1 MIQQI
6 LQALDAAAAQH
17 LPVALRHL
25 LTEQQPTGSGIAPHV
40 YVGNGNWNPIANDN
54 AGTFSYWRLMS
65 PIREQEV
72 DAPGCFD
79 AFQATYNLRLVS
91 MIDRDICGDV
101 FDATRA
107 AATAIRNTD
116 DDLRA
121 ALKLMLV
128 HFSSGSVEVQSSR
141 VYNQEFGGGLDV
153 NPNKTLVAIDVTIS
167 VTGRSSCFEP
177 CTPTPDF
184 FCALIEAKTWAK
196 IKGCMTAGQIADAIE
211 DLCDDAPCDP
221 LSVRVNGEPYATVED
236 PCGGI
241 ASVEVVQGGV
251 GVGELIGGQWVV
263 PECPPCDDL
272 SYTLVNTDDTEL
284 ESGVV
289 VDPCGASLNLVAPD
303 ADVTFD
309 GLPVLSV
316 PSGATGN
323 LDCGTLLDAAYV
335 EDGGSV
341 TGTYL
346 ITGTLNGRN
355 VYTLDGSHNLEYTG
369 SRWRLVKPGSDVDAA
384 LGSETFPWLAN
395 WSATSVTVEQAT
407 IGAYCGGNEVPCADL
422 TVTIND
428 EAFTTVANPCGA
440 SLNVQVV
447 NEDATA
453 VGSLVGGQWV
463 VPTAETL
470 CALIGAA
477 TAEEISDCIIAD
489 GARADVL
496 AELIPTVDDADV
508 IAQIWD
514 VMTPTQQDEIL
525 DNECPVAPANVL
537 REYTTGGSWSKPTDA
552 SFQGVWVFAAGGGG
566 SGGAGIVSTGAI
578 YAGGSAGGGGSLV
591 RLWVPAVSLLTTE
604 TYAIGAG
611 ATGPATGAGS
621 AGGATLFGA
630 HVEAKGGS
638 GGVVGL
644 AGGATARVGGAGGSA
659 LLNVPIASGISIS
672 GAAGGD
678 GGRNVAGG
686 AGGTGLL
693 NTAAPG
699 GGGGG
704 GGNTGVG
711 PFNGGAGGGAYQAG
725 SLTAGGAGGVANGGS
740 GTAGASDIYIDPFLG
755 IVTVTIGIGT
765 GGGGGAGNT
774 GASAVAGNGAD
785 GGRAAGGGGGGSQG
799 NGASGTR
806 GAGGAGGN
814 GFLLVYEMFAI

>member
-116 DDLRA
+116 DDIRA

-128 HFSSGSVEVQSSR
+128 DFSSGSVEVQSSR

-177 CTPTPDF
+177 CTQTPDF

-196 IKGCMTAGQIADAIE
+196 IKDCMTAGQIADAIE

-221 LSVRVNGEPYATVED
+221 LSVRVNGEPYATIED

-241 ASVEVVQGGV
+241 ASVEVVQGDV
-251 GVGELIGGQWVV
+251 PVGELIDGQWVV

-335 EDGGSV
+335 QDGGSV

-346 ITGTLNGRN
+346 ITGTLNSRN
-355 VYTLDGSHNLEYTG
+355 VYTLDVDHNLEYTG
-369 SRWRLVKPGSDVDAA
+369 TRWRLVKPGSDVDAA
-384 LGSETFPWLAN
+384 LGSQTFPWDAD

-407 IGAYCGGNEVPCADL
+407 IGAYCGGDEVPCADL
-422 TVTIND
+422 TVAING
-428 EAFTTVANPCGA
+428 TTYGTVADPCGA
-440 SLNVQVV
+440 TAAVNVHDS
-447 NEDATA
+447 NGND
-453 VGSLVGGQWV
+453 VGSLVSGAWV
-463 VPTAETL
+463 VAP
-470 CALIGAA
+470 
-477 TAEEISDCIIAD
+477 
-489 GARADVL
+489 
-496 AELIPTVDDADV
+496 
-508 IAQIWD
+508 
-514 VMTPTQQDEIL
+514 
-525 DNECPVAPANVL
+525 PANVL
-537 REYTTGGSWSKPTDA
+537 REYTTGGTWSKPTDA
-552 SFQGVWVFAAGGGG
+552 SFKGVWVFAAGAGGAGGAGGAQGTSGGMSGG
-566 SGGAGIVSTGAI
+566 SGA
-578 YAGGSAGGGGSLV
+578 GGGSLV
-591 RLWVPAVSLLTTE
+591 RLWIPEASLGPTE
-604 TYAIGAG
+604 TYAIGSG
-611 ATGPATGAGS
+611 AVSVASGNGG

-630 HVEAKGGS
+630 HAEAKGGS
-638 GGVVGL
+638 GGV
-644 AGGATARVGGAGGSA
+644 AGTTASSQTGGAGGSA
-659 LLNVPIASGISIS
+659 LLNVPIASGNSIS
-672 GAAGGD
+672 
-678 GGRNVAGG
+678 GG
-686 AGGTGLL
+686 AGGNSPQAGGLVGATGLL
-693 NTAAPG
+693 STAAPG

-704 GGNTGVG
+704 GRLSAGAAT
-711 PFNGGAGGGAYQAG
+711 NGGAGGGTYQGG
-725 SLTAGGAGGVANGGS
+725 SLTAGGAGGTASGGA
-740 GTAGASDIYIDPFLG
+740 GTAGASDIYIDPFVGL
-755 IVTVTIGIGT
+755 VTSTIGIGT
-765 GGGGGAGNT
+765 GGGGGAGHT
-774 GASAVAGNGAD
+774 GSGVAGAGAA
-785 GGRAAGGGGGGSQG
+785 GGRAAGGGGGGST
-799 NGASGTR
+799 NTAGTR
-806 GAGGAGGN
+806 GASGAGGD
-814 GFLLVYEMFAI
+814 GFLILYEMFAI

>member
-116 DDLRA
+116 DDIRA

-128 HFSSGSVEVQSSR
+128 DFSSGSVEVQSSR

-196 IKGCMTAGQIADAIE
+196 IKDCMTAGQIADAIE

-221 LSVRVNGEPYATVED
+221 LSVRVNGQPYATIED

-241 ASVEVVQGGV
+241 ASVEVVQGDV
-251 GVGELIGGQWVV
+251 PVGELIGGQWVV

-272 SYTLVNTDDTEL
+272 TISINAED
-284 ESGVV
+284 GVIIV
-289 VDPCGASLNLVAPD
+289 PNPCGESVAIAVTQGGVEVGTWNGTAWIVPECED
-303 ADVTFD
+303 AEVTFD
-309 GLPVLSV
+309 GLPVLTI
-316 PSGATGN
+316 PCGDTGN

-369 SRWRLVKPGSDVDAA
+369 TRWRLVKPGSDVDAA
-384 LGSETFPWLAN
+384 LGSETFPWDAD
-395 WSATSVTVEQAT
+395 WSATSVTVQQAT

-422 TVTIND
+422 TIAVNGT
-428 EAFTTVANPCGA
+428 TYGTVADPCGA
-440 SLNVQVV
+440 TADVDV
-447 NEDATA
+447 EDSNGNP
-453 VGSLVGGQWV
+453 VGSLVGGAWV
-463 VPTAETL
+463 VAP
-470 CALIGAA
+470 
-477 TAEEISDCIIAD
+477 
-489 GARADVL
+489 
-496 AELIPTVDDADV
+496 
-508 IAQIWD
+508 
-514 VMTPTQQDEIL
+514 
-525 DNECPVAPANVL
+525 PANVL

-552 SFQGVWVFAAGGGG
+552 SFQGVWVFAAGAGG
-566 SGGAGIVSTGAI
+566 SGGTGYVATGPS
-578 YAGGSAGGGGSLV
+578 GGRGASGGGGGSIV
-591 RLWVPAVSLLTTE
+591 RRWIPAASLLTTE

-611 ATGPATGAGS
+611 GAGPTSVPSSGS
-621 AGGATLFGA
+621 AGGATLFGL

-638 GGVVGL
+638 GGIRGDF
-644 AGGATARVGGAGGSA
+644 TARTVTQGGNAT
-659 LLNVPIASGISIS
+659 LNTPVSSGYSIS
-672 GAAGGD
+672 GGNGGD
-678 GGRNVAGG
+678 GFFLSV
-686 AGGTGLL
+686 L
-693 NTAAPG
+693 TAAANAMITTAGAG

-704 GGNTGVG
+704 GAQTSSGLS
-711 PFNGGAGGGAYQAG
+711 GAGGNGGGCYNAG
-725 SLTAGGAGGVANGGS
+725 SLTAGGAGGAALGGA
-740 GTAGASDIYIDPFLG
+740 GTAGVSDIYIDPFLG
-755 IVTVTIGIGT
+755 IVTATIGLGT
-765 GGGGGAGNT
+765 GGGGGGGNFGATLAGA
-774 GASAVAGNGAD
+774 GAAGGL
-785 GGRAAGGGGGGSQG
+785 GAGGGGGGTAQTG
-799 NGASGTR
+799 GTA

-814 GFLLVYEMFAI
+814 GFLLVYEVFAI

>member
-128 HFSSGSVEVQSSR
+128 DFSSGSVEVQSSR

-184 FCALIEAKTWAK
+184 FCALIEAKTWSK
-196 IKGCMTAGQIADAIE
+196 IKDCMTAGQIADAVE

-221 LSVRVNGEPYATVED
+221 LSVRVNGEPYATIED

-272 SYTLVNTDDTEL
+272 SISINAED
-284 ESGVV
+284 GVIIV
-289 VDPCGASLNLVAPD
+289 PNPCGENVAIAVTQEGVEVGTWNGTAWIIPRCED
-303 ADVTFD
+303 AEVTFD
-309 GLPVLSV
+309 GLPVLTI
-316 PSGATGN
+316 PCGDTGN

-335 EDGGSV
+335 SDGGSV

-346 ITGTLNGRN
+346 VTGTLNGRE
-355 VYTLDGSHNLEYTG
+355 VYTLDVDHNLEYTG
-369 SRWRLVKPGSDVDAA
+369 TGWRLVKPGSDVDAA
-384 LGSETFPWLAN
+384 LGSETFPWLAD
-395 WSATSVTVEQAT
+395 WSATSVTVDQAT

-422 TVTIND
+422 TIAING
-428 EAFTTVANPCGA
+428 TTYGTVADPCGA
-440 SLNVQVV
+440 
-447 NEDATA
+447 TA
-453 VGSLVGGQWV
+453 PVDVHDSNGNDVGSLVSGAWV
-463 VPTAETL
+463 VAP
-470 CALIGAA
+470 
-477 TAEEISDCIIAD
+477 
-489 GARADVL
+489 
-496 AELIPTVDDADV
+496 
-508 IAQIWD
+508 
-514 VMTPTQQDEIL
+514 
-525 DNECPVAPANVL
+525 PANVL
-537 REYTTGGSWSKPTDA
+537 REYTTGGTWSKPTDA

-566 SGGAGIVSTGAI
+566 SGGAGRTNGTNVT
-578 YAGGSAGGGGSLV
+578 GGSGGGGGSLV

-611 ATGPATGAGS
+611 AAGPSASAGS

-630 HVEAKGGS
+630 HIEAKGGD
-638 GGVVGL
+638 GGLYAVTNTSSI
-644 AGGATARVGGAGGSA
+644 AGGNGGNATLNTPVVNGA
-659 LLNVPIASGISIS
+659 SIS
-672 GAAGGD
+672 GGRGGFGSRNPFASGD
-678 GGRNVAGG
+678 GI
-686 AGGTGLL
+686 TGIL
-693 NTAAPG
+693 NAAAPG
-699 GGGGG
+699 GGGGTGISATNLG
-704 GGNTGVG
+704 GDA
-711 PFNGGAGGGAYQAG
+711 GAGGGAW
-725 SLTAGGAGGVANGGS
+725 STTLTAGGAGGVSPGGN
-740 GTAGASDIYIDPFLG
+740 GTAGVSDIYLNPFLG
-755 IVTVTIGIGT
+755 LVTATIGIGT
-765 GGGGGAGNT
+765 GGGGGASGETAGGT
-774 GASAVAGNGAD
+774 GAA
-785 GGRAAGGGGGGSQG
+785 GGRGAGGGGGG
-799 NGASGTR
+799 GTKTGTA
-806 GAGGAGGN
+806 GAGGAGGD
-814 GFLLVYEMFAI
+814 GFIILYEVFAI